1 MTSNSIA
8 SGAIQTMTV
17 TPPERVSEHS
27 PVKAV
32 KAQIREQKEELPR
45 VNEPAKQLPV
55 AVYNSHGQI
64 VPSPSSPSTG
74 FTA

>member
-8 SGAIQTMTV
+8 SGAIQTMAV
-17 TPPERVSEHS
+17 TPPDRVSEHS
-27 PVKAV
+27 PVKTV
-32 KAQIREQKEELPR
+32 KAQIPEQKEKLPQ

-55 AVYNSHGQI
+55 AVYNSHGEV
-64 VPSPSSPSTG
+64 VPSPSSPLTD

>member
-8 SGAIQTMTV
+8 SGALQTMAV

-27 PVKAV
+27 PAKTV
-32 KAQIREQKEELPR
+32 KAQIPEQKEELSR

-55 AVYNSHGQI
+55 AVYNSHGEI
-64 VPSPSSPSTG
+64 VPSPSSPSAG
-74 FTA
+74 YTA

>member
-8 SGAIQTMTV
+8 SGAVQTMTV
-17 TPPERVSEHS
+17 MPPERFSEHS
-27 PVKAV
+27 SVKAV

-55 AVYNSHGQI
+55 AVYNSHGEI